1 MGRRFSSAGGWML
14 RKSENLL
21 RVLSATSGGY
31 NSLCFSA
38 SQPYSYA
45 GSASARVSRP
55 LSPTRLQKRYAISS
69 PFSSFVVVPGGDH
82 ELLVA
87 QRDERV
93 DVSGASRGNHA
104 SGHAY
109 EYDDCHDHSERPRIR
124 GRNTG

>member
-38 SQPYSYA
+38 SQAYSEA
-45 GSASARVSRP
+45 GSASARVARP
-55 LSPTRLQKRYAISS
+55 LSPTRLHKRYAISI

-82 ELLVA
+82 DLLVTQGGHGVEAAGAEGGDVAGGAGYEGESGGGEA
-87 QRDERV
+87 QR
-93 DVSGASRGNHA
+93 
-104 SGHAY
+104 
-109 EYDDCHDHSERPRIR
+109 
-124 GRNTG
+124 

>member
-45 GSASARVSRP
+45 GSTSARVARP
-55 LSPTRLQKRYAISS
+55 LSPTRLHKRYAISS

-82 ELLVA
+82 DLLIT
-87 QRDERV
+87 QRFHGIHG
-93 DVSGASRGNHA
+93 SGAAGGDETSQGRGDDEQERYA
-104 SGHAY
+104 SH
-109 EYDDCHDHSERPRIR
+109 EQR
-124 GRNTG
+124 GARALPA

>member
-1 MGRRFSSAGGWML
+1 V
-14 RKSENLL
+14 LL
-21 RVLSATSGGY
+21 SVPAILVSG
-31 NSLCFSA
+31 L
-38 SQPYSYA
+38 YST
-45 GSASARVSRP
+45 RVSRP
-55 LSPTRLQKRYAISS
+55 LSPTRHQKRYAISS

-109 EYDDCHDHSERPRIR
+109 EYNDCYNHSEGPGVG